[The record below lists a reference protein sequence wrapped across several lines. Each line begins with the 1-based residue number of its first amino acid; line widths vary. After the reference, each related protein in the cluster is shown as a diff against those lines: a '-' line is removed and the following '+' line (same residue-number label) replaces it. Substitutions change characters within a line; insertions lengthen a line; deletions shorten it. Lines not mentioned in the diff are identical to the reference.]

1 MRASGHRRFFDL
13 IAGYVF
19 KRTQVAA
26 NTIELMQPLEDETAF
41 VAGNDFR
48 VPKGM
53 NMIGMALGIGG
64 DLLLNE
70 LDSPQLRGISRH
82 WITPPENSDQVNSYG
97 PTPTFLANP
106 PKVREGESLNA
117 YVEASSVGATTQLGV
132 WLMNSVPSPIVGQDL
147 RTIRGTV
154 DHDYPAG
161 QWGSAQIT
169 LDQDLPDGWYEVIG
183 AKVAGAGQF
192 ARLIFPDKQNQ
203 RPMFPITTNSV
214 TPWDQV
220 FRYGKLGPMGRFQ
233 NFVAPKLEVYG
244 EAATADQTVYLDI
257 VKMT

>member
-26 NTIELMQPLEDETAF
+26 NAIELMQPLEDETAF

-106 PKVREGESLNA
+106 PRVREGESLNA
-117 YVEASSVGATTQLGV
+117 LS
-132 WLMNSVPSPIVGQDL
+132 
-147 RTIRGTV
+147 
-154 DHDYPAG
+154 
-161 QWGSAQIT
+161 
-169 LDQDLPDGWYEVIG
+169 
-183 AKVAGAGQF
+183 
-192 ARLIFPDKQNQ
+192 LIH
-203 RPMFPITTNSV
+203 I
-214 TPWDQV
+214 
-220 FRYGKLGPMGRFQ
+220 
-233 NFVAPKLEVYG
+233 
-244 EAATADQTVYLDI
+244 
-257 VKMT
+257 